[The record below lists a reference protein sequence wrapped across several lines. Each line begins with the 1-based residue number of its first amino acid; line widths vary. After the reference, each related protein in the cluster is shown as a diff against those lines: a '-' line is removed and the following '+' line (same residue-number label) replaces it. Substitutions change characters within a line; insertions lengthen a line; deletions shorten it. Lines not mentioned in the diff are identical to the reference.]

1 MEGIVKWFND
11 KTGFGF
17 ITDIDTGVEY
27 FVHYTGIVSDQK
39 FKKLREGDNV
49 TFDLSENDKGK
60 IAVNVRTKGGE

>member
-49 TFDLSENDKGK
+49 TFDLSENAKGK
-60 IAVNVRTKGGE
+60 IAVNVQMKGGE